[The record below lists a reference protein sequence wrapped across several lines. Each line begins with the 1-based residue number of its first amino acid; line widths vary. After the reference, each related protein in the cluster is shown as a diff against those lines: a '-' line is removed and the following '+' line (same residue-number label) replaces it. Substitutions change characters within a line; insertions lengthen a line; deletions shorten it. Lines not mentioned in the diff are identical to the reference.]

1 MVFVANLQLN
11 PGETSSAVVVNLI
24 DSSNQSYDVPA
35 EDVRLN
41 PVTGFAQVTFRLPD
55 TLFVGGCTVKVSAR
69 GHASNSASIRIG
81 P

>member
-11 PGETSSAVVVNLI
+11 PGETASAVVVNLI
-24 DSSNQSYDVPA
+24 DSNSLTYDVAA
-35 EDVRLN
+35 EDIRLD

-55 TLFVGGCTVKVSAR
+55 NLPGGVCLVTVRAH
-69 GHASNSASIRIG
+69 GQTTNTGTIRIA